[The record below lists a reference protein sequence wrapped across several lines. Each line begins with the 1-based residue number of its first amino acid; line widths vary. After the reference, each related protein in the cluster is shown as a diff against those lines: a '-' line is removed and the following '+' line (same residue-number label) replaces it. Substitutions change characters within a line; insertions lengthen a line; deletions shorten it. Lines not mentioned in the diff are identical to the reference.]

1 MSNRRPKPP
10 SRTNTLPA
18 SLRAEL
24 VELGKL
30 PAAGKSKGDRKEKR
44 KIKRDESKT
53 NRAKHFAEKKRKV
66 EEVESEPEEVEEIIE
81 RPIKK
86 SKIVPKPVEKVVE
99 KKMTPLE
106 RLLAKQTMGTSSV
119 DVKRKKN
126 KVESTEDLEIAW
138 LEAKLGVRGGP
149 PESSKADHGKWNE
162 EMEEDGLDGKILK
175 SLQICKGLNADK
187 LL

>member
-1 MSNRRPKPP
+1 MSRRPKPP

-30 PAAGKSKGDRKEKR
+30 PAAGKSKSGRKEKR
-44 KIKRDESKT
+44 KIKRDESKS

-66 EEVESEPEEVEEIIE
+66 ETIESEAEEVIEIE

-86 SKIVPKPVEKVVE
+86 SKVAVKPAEVVVE

-106 RLLAKQTMGTSSV
+106 RLLAKQEKGNSSI
-119 DVKRKKN
+119 DIKRKKN

-149 PESSKADHGKWNE
+149 PDTSKADHGKWNE
-162 EMEEDGLDGKILK
+162 EMEEDGLDGEFLLR
-175 SLQICKGLNADK
+175 SL
-187 LL
+187 